1 MVGATGARIQ
11 ALFVLALKDICKH
24 GEYKH
29 QAMSYLF
36 DAAVCEQLK
45 QGMEHPLK
53 LTARATFTPWM
64 DDIWERHMFD
74 KQDADYYWR
83 GYRDVCFRVQ
93 AYINEDPKL
102 RDMHL

>member
-45 QGMEHPLK
+45 QGVEHPLK
-53 LTARATFTPWM
+53 LYRSTIF
-64 DDIWERHMFD
+64 
-74 KQDADYYWR
+74 KQPLR
-83 GYRDVCFRVQ
+83 GFC
-93 AYINEDPKL
+93 
-102 RDMHL
+102 